1 MNDSPTVFVK
11 PKYSYDNT
19 CQRIFTNENTI
30 TMMETSK
37 ETTKQKKTIAL
48 KDTDDNDASEEEI
61 TCPLFMTGLP
71 KDFTSNP
78 GLSAIASLLEED
90 EEEQRVRHPIVR
102 NTNVP
107 KKNIHKNRGWKSSK
121 NETSPSDVTL
131 SKKKQGDKTIDWRG
145 TIIFEDVENMR
156 LVYKF

>member
-1 MNDSPTVFVK
+1 
-11 PKYSYDNT
+11 
-19 CQRIFTNENTI
+19 
-30 TMMETSK
+30 MMETSK
-37 ETTKQKKTIAL
+37 ENSNEKETIAM

-71 KDFTSNP
+71 KDFASNP

-107 KKNIHKNRGWKSSK
+107 KKTSSIRIGGGK
-121 NETSPSDVTL
+121 ARRTKRVHRTSPYPKRNTATKPSIGEAQL
-131 SKKKQGDKTIDWRG
+131 FLKMWKI
-145 TIIFEDVENMR
+145 
-156 LVYKF
+156 